1 MKLQQEA
8 NAHINKKQNKFKKEF
23 QELATPLRT
32 LLKNNLNNTIEL
44 ENALL
49 HLVEVELWT
58 QRSVEVWGIK

>member
-8 NAHINKKQNKFKKEF
+8 NAHINKKQNKFNRSFK
-23 QELATPLRT
+23 ELATPLRT
-32 LLKNNLNNTIEL
+32 LLKDNLNNTIEL

-58 QRSVEVWGIK
+58 QRSVEVWGTK

>member
-8 NAHINKKQNKFKKEF
+8 NAHINRHRNKFKKEF